1 MAVEKKLSEQI
12 SDFLSLMNSVKASYD
27 YFHSKMVE
35 QDKATQDLLHT
46 LELDDLNYRERAKV
60 STKIRD
66 TRRVRRACKDSVEEL
81 TPLLDYIEHNKKAL
95 DNLRNTLGELR
106 KQERYHENRRYYPRI
121 IKGGDKN
128 E

>member
-12 SDFLSLMNSVKASYD
+12 SDFLSLMNSIKASYD

>member
-12 SDFLSLMNSVKASYD
+12 SDFLSLMNGVKASYD

-46 LELDDLNYRERAKV
+46 LELDDLGYRERAKL
-60 STKIRD
+60 STKLRDIR
-66 TRRVRRACKDSVEEL
+66 RGRRAYKDSVEEL

>member
-1 MAVEKKLSEQI
+1 MKTEKKLSEQL
-12 SDFLSLMNSVKASYD
+12 SDFLSLINGVKASYD
-27 YFHSKMVE
+27 YFHSKMIE

-46 LELDDLNYRERAKV
+46 LELENLGYRERAKL
-60 STKIRD
+60 STKMRD
-66 TRRVRRACKDSVEEL
+66 IRRVRRVCKDSVEEL
-81 TPLLDYIEHNKKAL
+81 KPLLEYIEHNKKAI

-121 IKGGDKN
+121 IRGGDKN